1 MAADRPLPVNPVSRL
16 IQSTCP
22 KCRSPKAVVAAAH
35 YGEFLCFCPACEH
48 VWDCDAALID
58 QPPR

>member
-48 VWDCDAALID
+48 VWDCDAALIH
-58 QPPR
+58 